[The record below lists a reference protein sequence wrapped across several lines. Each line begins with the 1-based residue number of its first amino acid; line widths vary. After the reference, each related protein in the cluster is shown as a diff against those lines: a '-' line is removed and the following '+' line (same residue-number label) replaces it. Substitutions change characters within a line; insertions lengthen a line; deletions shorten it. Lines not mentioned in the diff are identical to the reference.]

1 MSLERLE
8 LKKLPDM
15 VAFKYQNVLYDELR
29 NFHNLRLVELE
40 LDALILTNNF
50 YESVSELTQLNEI
63 KLNLNKFDMDLF
75 KTWTTSGLS
84 KVTFV
89 SIN

>member
-1 MSLERLE
+1 
-8 LKKLPDM
+8 M

-29 NFHNLRLVELE
+29 NFHNLRLVEFE
-40 LDALILTNNF
+40 LDALILTNKF

-63 KLNLNKFDMDLF
+63 KLNLNKFDMGLF

-84 KVTFV
+84 MVTFV
-89 SIN
+89 SINGGMRI